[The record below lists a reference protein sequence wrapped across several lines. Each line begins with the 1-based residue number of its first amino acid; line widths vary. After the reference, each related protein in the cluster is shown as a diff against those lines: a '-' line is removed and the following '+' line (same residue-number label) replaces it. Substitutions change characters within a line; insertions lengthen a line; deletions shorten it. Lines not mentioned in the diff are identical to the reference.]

1 MTPARIVIL
10 IVALVAAVGL
20 ALLVHGLFAQ
30 PKGPPPAAL
39 AAAPAPTMTR
49 VLVAKTDLA
58 VGDRLSDQNMSW
70 QGWPTATLNV
80 AYITDGDTTVAKA
93 PVDSA
98 MQKASK
104 TVGDIASGGGPKM
117 RAMIGDVVREPL
129 YAGEPITAKKIVRSG
144 DTSYMA
150 IRLPQGMR
158 AMALPLSLESGAGGF
173 IEPGDRVDV
182 LSTHQDSNKNSNS
195 GGMVTETVLSNA
207 LVLAIDQ
214 KTDAPKTGAPVS
226 GATITLEVPDVNA
239 SVVAKARTQGG
250 LTIALRSYADI
261 GGQTG
266 GPSADDGH
274 SVKIFKGGAPAEVV
288 TAQ

>member
-1 MTPARIVIL
+1 MTPARIGIL

-20 ALLVHGLFAQ
+20 AFIVHNMFAA
-30 PKGPPPAAL
+30 PKAPPVTV
-39 AAAPAPTMTR
+39 AAAPVMTR

-58 VGDRLSDQNMSW
+58 VGDRLTDQNMSW

-80 AYITDGDTTVAKA
+80 AYITDGDSVAAPKA
-93 PVDSA
+93 PVDAA
-98 MQKASK
+98 MQKATK
-104 TVGDIASGGGPKM
+104 TVSDIATGGGPKM
-117 RAMIGDVVREPL
+117 QAMIGDIVREPIF
-129 YAGEPITAKKIVRSG
+129 AGEPITSKKIVRSG

-158 AMALPLSLESGAGGF
+158 AMSLPLSVESGAGGF
-173 IEPGDRVDV
+173 IEPGDRVDI
-182 LSTHQDSNKNSNS
+182 LATHPDQTKGGG
-195 GGMVTETVLSNA
+195 GGMITETVLSNA

-226 GATITLEVPDVNA
+226 GATITLEVPDINA
-239 SVVAKARTQGG
+239 TVVARARTQGG
-250 LTIALRSYADI
+250 LTMALRSYADI
-261 GGQTG
+261 GGHTA

-274 SVKIFKGGAPAEVV
+274 SVKIFRGGAAAELV

>member
-20 ALLVHGLFAQ
+20 ALIVHGLFAQ
-30 PKGPPPAAL
+30 PKAPPPAAV
-39 AAAPAPTMTR
+39 AAAPQTMTR

-58 VGDRLSDQNMSW
+58 VGDRLSDQNISW

-93 PVDSA
+93 PVDSV

-104 TVGDIASGGGPKM
+104 TVGDITTGGGPKM
-117 RAMIGDVVREPL
+117 QAMIGQIVREPI
-129 YAGEPITAKKIVRSG
+129 YAGEPITAKKVVRSG

-173 IEPGDRVDV
+173 IEPGDRVDIM
-182 LSTHQDSNKNSNS
+182 STHQDQNKNSSN
-195 GGMVTETVLSNA
+195 GMITETVLSNA

-214 KTDAPKTGAPVS
+214 KTDAAKANAVA

-239 SVVAKARTQGG
+239 SAVARARTQGG

>member
-30 PKGPPPAAL
+30 PKAPPPAAV
-39 AAAPAPTMTR
+39 AAAPQTMTR

-58 VGDRLSDQNMSW
+58 VGDRLSDQNISW

-93 PVDSA
+93 PVDSV

-104 TVGDIASGGGPKM
+104 TVGDITTGGGPKM
-117 RAMIGDVVREPL
+117 QAMIGQIVREPI
-129 YAGEPITAKKIVRSG
+129 YAGEPITAKKVVRSG

-173 IEPGDRVDV
+173 IEPGDRVDIM
-182 LSTHQDSNKNSNS
+182 STHQDQNKNSSN
-195 GGMVTETVLSNA
+195 GMITETVLSNA

-214 KTDAPKTGAPVS
+214 KTDAAKANAVA

-239 SVVAKARTQGG
+239 SAVARARTQGG